1 MHSARRLPDAPR
13 LKVVTRSADLA
24 IADLARRQHGVITT
38 RQLAELGLRQRAVS
52 HRAAAGRLHRI
63 HQGVYA
69 VGHPLLSLRGR
80 WMAATLTCGSGAVL
94 SHAAAAAL
102 WELRATSAT
111 TIDVTVPTAGGR
123 RRRAGLRVHRDP
135 ALAADEVTV
144 RDGIPVTTPA
154 RTILDLAARLSER
167 ELERLL
173 DQAEV
178 ERLADMFSFDAV
190 LAKHAGHHRAAKLG
204 RTLAHHAPGTT
215 LTKSELEER
224 FLAVCRAHGLPQP
237 RVNATVAGLEADFV
251 FDAPHRLVVET
262 DGWRYHGTRAAFE
275 RDRARDAR
283 LARARYR
290 TLRFTD
296 RQIAHDAEMVADTIA
311 IALGQSRAA

>member
-1 MHSARRLPDAPR
+1 MDRARRIPSPTPTGFVTTRGDRPIAALAAR
-13 LKVVTRSADLA
+13 QYGVV
-24 IADLARRQHGVITT
+24 ARRQL
-38 RQLAELGLRQRAVS
+38 RALGYKETAIANRV
-52 HRAAAGRLHRI
+52 AAGRLHRV

-80 WMAATLTCGSGAVL
+80 WMAATLACGSGAAL

-144 RDGIPVTTPA
+144 RDGIQVTTPA
-154 RTILDLAARLSER
+154 RTILDLAATLSER

-178 ERLADMFSFDAV
+178 ERLADMFSFDVV
-190 LAKHAGHHRAAKLG
+190 LAKHAGHHRAAKLR

-237 RVNATVAGLEADFV
+237 HVNATVAGLEADFL
-251 FDAPHRLVVET
+251 FDAPHRLIVET
-262 DGWRYHGTRAAFE
+262 DGWQYHGTRAAFE

-283 LARARYR
+283 LARAGYR

-296 RQIAHDAEMVADTIA
+296 RQIAHDPETVAETVA
-311 IALGQSRAA
+311 IALGQSRVA